1 MAQNTLRSS
10 QDQGGRINANQ
21 RREAFLNYL
30 EQAREKETLVDDI
43 PKKVQKAYGTRYPA
57 GESVGWVRINRELY
71 GVFFL
76 DKVWFKYARFTGE
89 GEWEDTR
96 VFSLSREARQRT
108 TAILNKIVKEDF
120 EILQLERI
128 IKPSGE
134 KLWEVLVETD
144 SGMIRIML
152 DENDKLISRVEVES
166 GAAAPDA
173 DVDVVPGDD
182 VEVDDDSDEDDDLLA
197 SDDDGGADD
206 DDDED

>member
-21 RREAFLNYL
+21 RREAFLNFL
-30 EQAREKETLVDDI
+30 EQAREKETLADDI
-43 PKKVQKAYGTRYPA
+43 PKKIQKAYATRYPA
-57 GESVGWVRINRELY
+57 GESVGWVRVNRELY

-96 VFSLSREARQRT
+96 VFSLSRDARQRT
-108 TAILNKIVKEDF
+108 AGILKKIVKEDF

-144 SGMIRIML
+144 SGMIRIVL

-166 GAAAPDA
+166 GAAAA
-173 DVDVVPGDD
+173 DGDEVVATDD
-182 VEVDDDSDEDDDLLA
+182 VEADDDSDDEEDSPSA
-197 SDDDGGADD
+197 EDDGGGD
-206 DDDED
+206 DDDEE

>member
-21 RREAFLNYL
+21 RREAFLNFL
-30 EQAREKETLVDDI
+30 EQAREKETLADDI
-43 PKKVQKAYGTRYPA
+43 PKKIQKAYATRYPA
-57 GESVGWVRINRELY
+57 GESVGWVRVNRELY

-96 VFSLSREARQRT
+96 VFSLSRDARQRT
-108 TAILNKIVKEDF
+108 AGILKKIVKEDF

-144 SGMIRIML
+144 SGR
-152 DENDKLISRVEVES
+152 SRWR
-166 GAAAPDA
+166 
-173 DVDVVPGDD
+173 
-182 VEVDDDSDEDDDLLA
+182 
-197 SDDDGGADD
+197 
-206 DDDED
+206 